1 MKNHPRVK
9 TAEARIEKSIAAADT
24 ITASTLA
31 YPLLSPW
38 LPYLIAAIALNSL
51 HGMAVA
57 FQNLTPKWL
66 ISDILKPPE
75 LSFHEKMVRL
85 FLLAAIYFIVST
97 FGRMLMWHTGYRLFT
112 HVRERV
118 LFTMRSYFFRHV
130 NHLCLRFHGQ
140 HPSGEL
146 FNYLFGSPLSQ
157 VIAFYQ
163 HTSMSVPG
171 AIFTLLSTLLLLGM
185 WDPLLTGVLFFTAL
199 GNVLVMNQ
207 SRRRV
212 RALNKDYQVA
222 EGDVAGHT
230 ADLLRGNRAVKIY
243 AMEERVAEEF
253 ERDAVMIG
261 RKSYERDVKTHIQYM
276 KQETVT
282 YVAYAILLVTAGWRY
297 LGGHAD
303 EGVIAAY
310 LNAFNGILGPMSSLF
325 TSVTLYG
332 GAQASLERIGNV
344 LKTAS
349 TTPDP
354 RPTEVVE
361 VPGDG
366 DIVFRNMTF
375 RYETDREPVLQDI
388 DIVIPKGQRIALVGP
403 SGAGKSTVI
412 QLLMRLYDP
421 QQGAIEIGGVDL
433 RRCRGTDLRRRVGV
447 VPQDPFIFRT
457 TIRDNIRVA
466 RPDATDTE
474 IIRASERAHAW
485 EFIRELP
492 RQLDEVV
499 GEGGSTLSG
508 GQRQRLAIARVL
520 LMAPS
525 ILVFDEATSALDTVS
540 EQLIQASLEAES
552 AGRTA
557 IFIAHRLATVKTC
570 DRILVINR
578 GTVVQDGTY
587 DDLVAREGL
596 FRDMV
601 QGQQL
606 RL

>member
-1 MKNHPRVK
+1 MKNNPRVRI
-9 TAEARIEKSIAAADT
+9 AEARIEKSIAAADKV
-24 ITASTLA
+24 TASTLA

-38 LPYLIAAIALNSL
+38 MPYLLAAIALNSV

-66 ISDILKPPE
+66 ISDILKPAD
-75 LSFHEKMVRL
+75 LSWNDKMIRL
-85 FLLAAIYFIVST
+85 VLLASVYFIISV
-97 FGRMLMWHTGYRLFT
+97 FGRMLMWHVGYRFFT
-112 HVRERV
+112 YVRERV

-130 NHLCLRFHGQ
+130 NHLCLRFHGK

-157 VIAFYQ
+157 VIQFYQ

-171 AIFTLLSTLLLLGM
+171 AIFTLLSTLLLLGL
-185 WDPLLTGVLFFTAL
+185 WDPVLTAVLFFTAL

-212 RALNKDYQVA
+212 RELNKDFQAA

-253 ERDAVMIG
+253 ERDAVLIG
-261 RKSYERDVKTHIQYM
+261 QKSYERDVKTHIQYM

-282 YVAYAILLVTAGWRY
+282 YIAYAILLITAGWRY

-310 LNAFNGILGPMSSLF
+310 LNAFNGILGPLSSIF
-325 TSVTLYG
+325 TSFTLYG
-332 GAQASLERIGNV
+332 GAQASLERIGSV

-354 RPTEVVE
+354 IGSEIIEAPTS
-361 VPGDG
+361 G
-366 DIVFRNMTF
+366 DIVFHNMTF
-375 RYETDREPVLQDI
+375 RYETEREPALRDI
-388 DIVIPKGQRIALVGP
+388 NIIIPQGQRIALVGP

-421 QQGAIEIGGVDL
+421 QQGTLSIGGVDL
-433 RRCRGTDLRRRVGV
+433 RKCRGKDLRRRIGV

-457 TIRDNIRVA
+457 TIRDNIRLA
-466 RPDATDTE
+466 LPDASDTE
-474 IIRASERAHAW
+474 IIRACERAHAW
-485 EFIRELP
+485 EFIRDLP

-520 LMAPS
+520 LMSPS

-570 DRILVINR
+570 DRILVIDGGR
-578 GTVVQDGTY
+578 VVQDGTY
-587 DDLVAREGL
+587 DELVTREGL